1 MLLKSGGFRPTA
13 EAERAPART
22 PVGINIGVGA
32 VVIVAGALVAAGVPA
47 AHNGWRLDLV
57 AVAVAAAAALT
68 ADHLAMAAV
77 VPLGWLVA
85 DGFLENRS
93 GDLTWHGST
102 DMYLILLLVMAAA
115 IGLAAGEVRAQ
126 LRAYRDSQRKRTP

>member
-1 MLLKSGGFRPTA
+1 MKSGRYQPTA
-13 EAERAPART
+13 EAERAPAGT
-22 PVGINIGVGA
+22 PVGINVGVGA
-32 VVIVAGALVAAGVPA
+32 VMIVAGALVAAAVPA
-47 AHNGWRLDLV
+47 AHNGWRLELIAV
-57 AVAVAAAAALT
+57 AVAVAAAVT

-93 GDLTWHGST
+93 GDLTWHGAT

-115 IGLAAGEVRAQ
+115 IGLAAGEARAEN
-126 LRAYRDSQRKRTP
+126 RAHHNSRRKRTP

>member
-1 MLLKSGGFRPTA
+1 VLMKTGGFRPTA

-22 PVGINIGVGA
+22 PVGINLGVGA
-32 VVIVAGALVAAGVPA
+32 VVIVVGALVAAGVPA
-47 AHNGWRLDLV
+47 AHRAWRLDLVVV
-57 AVAVAAAAALT
+57 AVAVAAAVT

-77 VPLGWLVA
+77 VPLGWLVT

-93 GDLTWHGST
+93 GELTWHGST

-115 IGLAAGEVRAQ
+115 IGLAAGEARAQ
-126 LRAYRDSQRKRTP
+126 LAARSDSRRKRTR

>member
-1 MLLKSGGFRPTA
+1 MKSGHRPSA
-13 EAERAPART
+13 EAERVPART
-22 PVGINIGVGA
+22 PTGVDVGIGA
-32 VVIVAGALVAAGVPA
+32 VVIVAGALVAAAVPA
-47 AHNGWRLDLV
+47 AHRGWRLGLV
-57 AVAVAAAAALT
+57 AAAVAVAAAVT

-93 GDLTWHGST
+93 GELTWHGSA

-115 IGLAAGEVRAQ
+115 IGLAAGEARGLIAA
-126 LRAYRDSQRKRTP
+126 RRDRRRKRTP

>member
-1 MLLKSGGFRPTA
+1 MKSGGYRPTA
-13 EAERAPART
+13 EAERVPART
-22 PVGINIGVGA
+22 PVGVNVGIGA
-32 VVIVAGALVAAGVPA
+32 VLIVAGALVAAGIPA
-47 AHNGWRLDLV
+47 AHRGWRLDLV
-57 AVAVAAAAALT
+57 GVSVGVAAAVT

-93 GDLTWHGST
+93 GELTWHGSA

-115 IGLAAGEVRAQ
+115 IGLAAGEARGLIAA
-126 LRAYRDSQRKRTP
+126 RRDRRRKRTP